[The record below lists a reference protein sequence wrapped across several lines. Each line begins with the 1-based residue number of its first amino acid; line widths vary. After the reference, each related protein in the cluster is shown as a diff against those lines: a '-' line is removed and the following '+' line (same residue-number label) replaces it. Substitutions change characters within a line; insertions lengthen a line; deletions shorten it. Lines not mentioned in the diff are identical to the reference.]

1 MKKSTMFMREIVLS
15 LARRRS
21 RMLVA
26 LLSVAIGATILSG
39 LITLYRDVPR
49 QLSEEFRSYGA
60 NMIFTPSSGL
70 AGFALTDLGKVD
82 AMIEQDDVVGVTPF
96 SYHNIRINE
105 LPFMVCG
112 TDFASV
118 KKTAPYWHVEGDYPE
133 SERGILVGANVALKL
148 GCTPGSSL
156 ILHDDNN
163 SDGVSFEVSGVL
175 ETGGSEEDYIYAPF
189 EALPRLKIDSGRAD
203 LAQASL
209 RLESEELQALADRVN
224 AAAIGISAKLV
235 TKVAK
240 SEETVL
246 TKLRGLVYV
255 VTVVVLIL
263 TMVCVSTT
271 MMAVVTERRKE
282 VGLRKALGAS
292 NADIIRLFMGES
304 VLLGLLGGVLG
315 MILGYY
321 FARFVSLRV
330 FARAAE
336 IEPYMMVCTVV
347 ISVVI
352 TALACVL
359 PVRSATTVDPAKVLK
374 GE

>member
-60 NMIFTPSSGL
+60 NMIFTPAAGESGIALEELKKVEGMVSS
-70 AGFALTDLGKVD
+70 D
-82 AMIEQDDVVGVTPF
+82 AVVGVTPF
-96 SYHNIRINE
+96 SYHNVRINE
-105 LPFMVCG
+105 LPFMVCA
-112 TDFASV
+112 TDFESV
-118 KKTAPYWHVEGDYPE
+118 RKTSPYWHVEGNFPA
-133 SERGILVGANVALKL
+133 SEREILVGANVALKL
-148 GCTPGSSL
+148 GLQAGSSTL
-156 ILHDDNN
+156 LHDDSA
-163 SDGVSFEVSGVL
+163 SDGVSFQVAGVL
-175 ETGGSEEDYIYAPF
+175 ETGGSEEDYLYAPF
-189 EALPRLKIDSGRAD
+189 EALPRLKLSADSAD

-209 RLESEELQALADRVN
+209 RLESGELQALAEQVN
-224 AAAIGISAKLV
+224 ASGMGISAKLV

-240 SEETVL
+240 SEEQVL
-246 TKLRGLVYV
+246 SKLRGLVYV

-330 FARAAE
+330 FARSAE
-336 IEPYMMVCTVV
+336 VEPYMMVCTVV

-359 PVRSATTVDPAKVLK
+359 PIRSATTVDPAKVLK